1 MSTTKNI
8 IRTVYLYLFALVGL
22 VLTIIGGVIIVNNL
36 LKTYVFKDADYRY
49 DSYYVSEPM
58 SFDSK
63 FGTTINSDLKITKEA
78 LEKIKLKEEN
88 SSITTKQLTEEQLE
102 VINTWLSDYEK
113 WSNSEKVRQE
123 KEAREKREKERAE
136 KERVANIKK
145 NAELQFEDKAWIFL
159 GNWFII
165 PGAVGLWMFF
175 KYRNEGFTKKS
186 NAVCSLT
193 LVSFVVLIILAVI
206 IAVSQEAGRSR
217 Y

>member
-1 MSTTKNI
+1 MKDPYEILGLEPTADIETIKKRFRELSKKFHPDKNDGDKFFEE
-8 IRTVYLYLFALVGL
+8 R
-22 VLTIIGGVIIVNNL
+22 
-36 LKTYVFKDADYRY
+36 FKEIKGAYEILSDPYEKGKY
-49 DSYYVSEPM
+49 DSNYDYFFNGQQKTSQ
-58 SFDSK
+58 
-63 FGTTINSDLKITKEA
+63 TYTR
-78 LEKIKLKEEN
+78 KEEP
-88 SSITTKQLTEEQLE
+88 K
-102 VINTWLSDYEK
+102 YEPPK
-113 WSNSEKVRQE
+113 PDPEKVRQE

-175 KYRNEGFTKKS
+175 KYRNEGYTKKS

-193 LVSFVVLIILAVI
+193 VISFVVLFILAIILVI
-206 IAVSQEAGRSR
+206 AQEAGRSR

>member
-1 MSTTKNI
+1 MKNHYQTLGI
-8 IRTVYLYLFALVGL
+8 KRDASSDDIKKAYRKLAQKFHPDKNDGD
-22 VLTIIGGVIIVNNL
+22 
-36 LKTYVFKDADYRY
+36 KFFEERFKEIQEAY
-49 DSYYVSEPM
+49 E
-58 SFDSK
+58 
-63 FGTTINSDLKITKEA
+63 ILSDLY
-78 LEKIKLKEEN
+78 EKGKYDTNYDYFFNGQQKTNQTYTRKEEP
-88 SSITTKQLTEEQLE
+88 K
-102 VINTWLSDYEK
+102 YEPPK
-113 WSNSEKVRQE
+113 PDPEKVRQE
-123 KEAREKREKERAE
+123 KEARGKREKERAE

-145 NAELQFEDKAWIFL
+145 NAELHFEDKAWIFL

-193 LVSFVVLIILAVI
+193 LVSFVVLLILAVI

>member
-1 MSTTKNI
+1 MKNHYQTLGI
-8 IRTVYLYLFALVGL
+8 KRDASNDDIKKAYRKLAQKFHPDKNDGD
-22 VLTIIGGVIIVNNL
+22 
-36 LKTYVFKDADYRY
+36 KFFEERFKEIQEAYETLSDPYEKGKY
-49 DSYYVSEPM
+49 DSNYDY
-58 SFDSK
+58 FFNGQQK
-63 FGTTINSDLKITKEA
+63 TNQTYTR
-78 LEKIKLKEEN
+78 KEEP
-88 SSITTKQLTEEQLE
+88 K
-102 VINTWLSDYEK
+102 YEPPK
-113 WSNSEKVRQE
+113 PDPEKVRQE

-193 LVSFVVLIILAVI
+193 VVSFVVLFILAILLVI
-206 IAVSQEAGRSR
+206 AQEAGR
-217 Y
+217 

>member
-1 MSTTKNI
+1 MKNHYQTLGI
-8 IRTVYLYLFALVGL
+8 KRDASNDDIKKAYRKLAQKFHPDKNDGD
-22 VLTIIGGVIIVNNL
+22 
-36 LKTYVFKDADYRY
+36 KFFEERFKEIKEAYEILSDPYEKGKY
-49 DSYYVSEPM
+49 DSNYDYFFNGQQKTSQ
-58 SFDSK
+58 
-63 FGTTINSDLKITKEA
+63 TYTR
-78 LEKIKLKEEN
+78 KEEP
-88 SSITTKQLTEEQLE
+88 K
-102 VINTWLSDYEK
+102 YEPPK
-113 WSNSEKVRQE
+113 PDPEKVRQE

-175 KYRNEGFTKKS
+175 KYRNEGYTKKS

-193 LVSFVVLIILAVI
+193 VISFVVLFILAIILVI
-206 IAVSQEAGRSR
+206 AQEAGRSR

>member
-1 MSTTKNI
+1 MKNHYQTLGI
-8 IRTVYLYLFALVGL
+8 KRDASSEDIKKAYRKLAQKFHPDKNDGD
-22 VLTIIGGVIIVNNL
+22 
-36 LKTYVFKDADYRY
+36 KFFEERFKEIQEAN
-49 DSYYVSEPM
+49 E
-58 SFDSK
+58 
-63 FGTTINSDLKITKEA
+63 ILSDLY
-78 LEKIKLKEEN
+78 EKGKYDTNYDYFFNEQQKTNQTYTRKEEP
-88 SSITTKQLTEEQLE
+88 K
-102 VINTWLSDYEK
+102 YETPK
-113 WSNSEKVRQE
+113 PNPEKVKQE
-123 KEAREKREKERAE
+123 KEAKEKREKERAE

-193 LVSFVVLIILAVI
+193 VVSFFVLLVLAIILVI
-206 IAVSQEAGRSR
+206 AQEAGRSR

>member
-123 KEAREKREKERAE
+123 KESKRDFVKENRD
-136 KERVANIKK
+136 RDMS
-145 NAELQFEDKAWIFL
+145 NALSMIIVGFPIYL
-159 GNWFII
+159 IHWFII
-165 PGAVGLWMFF
+165 VRDI
-175 KYRNEGFTKKS
+175 KRNHKDYSE
-186 NAVCSLT
+186 
-193 LVSFVVLIILAVI
+193 I
-206 IAVSQEAGRSR
+206 
-217 Y
+217 